1 MSNGRWVPRSRA
13 CAGRI
18 LVWAVMARRIP
29 RDESLARVHGVG
41 ALFSAAYGNVGS
53 SIYYA
58 LGVTAAFA
66 LGLTPVAFVIAG
78 LIFMAT
84 AATYAE
90 ATVMYPEAGGSSSF
104 ARHAFNE
111 VISFFAAWGQMLN
124 YIITVAISAFFVPHY
139 LAVFWPWLG
148 ESPGDIVGGIGV
160 IAFLAAL
167 NIKGTQESTR
177 LNLILAIA
185 DLLTQIV
192 LVLIGLV
199 LVFNPEIL
207 VDNVH
212 LGVAPSWGDF
222 LLGIAVGM
230 IAYTGIETISNM
242 SEEAKNAPETVPK
255 GVGLTVLA
263 VLGLYALLPL
273 IALSAMPVHE
283 TAGQFSTDLGTKF
296 ADDPVLGIVENLGLS
311 AGLTDML
318 RYYVGVLAAVILL
331 IATNAGL
338 IGVSRLTF
346 SMGHYR
352 QLPERLRQIHPHFRT
367 PYIAILVFS
376 GIAVITLIPG
386 ETELLATLYSFG
398 AMLSFTIAHVSVIKL
413 RQRYPNKEREW
424 KPPGSVRAFGF
435 DLPLTAVFG
444 GLGTFAAWI
453 VVMAL
458 NPRTLVIGAIWMVLG
473 TAIYLLYRRSL
484 GLSPSQTH
492 KVLLPEPLGVEE
504 IEYKSVLVA
513 FEDDE
518 PFNEQTLVTAV
529 KLAAKRRRA
538 VHVISIVTVPSHLPL
553 DAPLPG
559 QEQEA
564 LSKIEQA
571 KLIGGLRVSGH
582 IHRVRPNQAGHSIAE
597 EARELKA
604 TALVMGL
611 RYRNGAPLY
620 GKTLQTVLAERPCR
634 VIVVG
639 EPERARSAP
648 AGPPITPGVEAPV

>member
-1 MSNGRWVPRSRA
+1 
-13 CAGRI
+13 
-18 LVWAVMARRIP
+18 MARRIP

-90 ATVMYPEAGGSSSF
+90 ATVMFPEAGGSASF

-111 VISFFAAWGQMLN
+111 LISFFAAWGQMLN

-148 ESPGDIVGGIGV
+148 DSPGDIIGGVAVV
-160 IAFLAAL
+160 IFLAAL
-167 NIKGTQESTR
+167 NVKGTQESTR

-185 DLLTQIV
+185 DLCTQIILVLIGIV
-192 LVLIGLV
+192 LVLS
-199 LVFNPEIL
+199 PSIL

-222 LLGIAVGM
+222 FLGIAVGM

-242 SEEAKNAPETVPK
+242 SEEAKDASKTIPR

-283 TAGQFSTDLGTKF
+283 TAAGHFSTDLGTKF
-296 ADDPVLGIVENLGLS
+296 ADDPVLGIVENLGLGS
-311 AGLTDML
+311 GLTHVM

-352 QLPERLRQIHPHFRT
+352 QLPERLRQVHPKFRT

-376 GIAVITLIPG
+376 GIAIITMIPG

-398 AMLSFTIAHVSVIKL
+398 AMLSFTIAHLSVIRL
-413 RQRYPNKEREW
+413 RQRYPEKEREW
-424 KPPGSVRAFGF
+424 KPPGSVRMFGF

-444 GLGTFAAWI
+444 GFGTFAAWI

-458 NPRTLVIGAIWMVLG
+458 NPRTLVIGSIWMLFGISV
-473 TAIYLLYRRSL
+473 YLLYRRSQGIPL
-484 GLSPSQTH
+484 SQTH

-504 IEYKSVLVA
+504 VEYKSVLVA

-518 PFNEQTLVTAV
+518 PFSEQTMATAV

-538 VHVISIVTVPSHLPL
+538 IHVIAVVMVPSHLPL
-553 DAPLPG
+553 DAPLRR
-559 QEQEA
+559 EEEEA
-564 LSKIEQA
+564 QSKIEQA

-582 IHRVRPNQAGHSIAE
+582 LHRVRPNQAGHSIAE

-604 TALVMGL
+604 SALVMGL
-611 RYRNGAPLY
+611 RYRNGQPLY
-620 GKTLQTVLAERPCR
+620 GKTLQTVLAERPTR

-639 EPERARSAP
+639 EPERAREAAGMAGHISGAGAP
-648 AGPPITPGVEAPV
+648 A

>member
-1 MSNGRWVPRSRA
+1 
-13 CAGRI
+13 
-18 LVWAVMARRIP
+18 MARRIP

-90 ATVMYPEAGGSSSF
+90 ATVMYPEAGGSASF

-111 VISFFAAWGQMLN
+111 LISFFAAWGQMLN

-139 LAVFWPWLG
+139 LAVFWAPLG
-148 ESPGDIVGGIGV
+148 DSPGDILGGIGV

-167 NIKGTQESTR
+167 NVKGTQESTR
-177 LNLILAIA
+177 LNLILAVA
-185 DLLTQIV
+185 DLCTQVI
-192 LVLIGLV
+192 LVVIGLV
-199 LVFNPEIL
+199 LVFSPDVLIN
-207 VDNVH
+207 NVH

-242 SEEAKNAPETVPK
+242 SEEAKDAPRTVPR

-283 TAGQFSTDLGTKF
+283 VGGHFTTDLGTKF
-296 ADDPVLGIVENLGLS
+296 ADDPVLGIVENLGLG
-311 AGLTDML
+311 AGLTNIL

-352 QLPERLRQIHPHFRT
+352 QLPERLRQIHPRFRT

-376 GIAVITLIPG
+376 GVAAITLIPG

-398 AMLSFTIAHVSVIKL
+398 AMLSFTIAHASVIRL
-413 RQRYPNKEREW
+413 RQRFPDKEREW

-435 DLPLTAVFG
+435 DLPLTALFG
-444 GLGTFAAWI
+444 GFGTFAAWI

-458 NPRTLVIGAIWMVLG
+458 NPRTLVIGAIWMALG
-473 TAIYLLYRRSL
+473 LTIYLLYRRSQ
-484 GLSPSQTH
+484 GISPVQTH

-504 IEYKSVLVA
+504 IEYQSVLVA
-513 FEDDE
+513 FDDDE
-518 PFNEQTLVTAV
+518 PFSEQTMVTAV

-538 VHVISIVTVPSHLPL
+538 LHVIAVVMVPNHLPL
-553 DAPLPG
+553 DAPLG
-559 QEQEA
+559 AQEDEA
-564 LSKIEQA
+564 RSKIEQA

-582 IHRVRPNQAGHSIAE
+582 VHRARPGQAGRSIAD
-597 EARELKA
+597 EAEQLKA

-639 EPERARSAP
+639 EPERAREA
-648 AGPPITPGVEAPV
+648 AGITGPHPPVGATA